1 MPAPFKKSTD
11 AAELF
16 AISGA
21 FLCLV
26 HCLFLPVLLASLPA
40 VNQALFPGVDLHLWI
55 VLIAGPISAWLLVSA
70 VQQHRLAILPAGA
83 TGLGLLALALLL
95 PLTVGQETAMSVCGS
110 VLLAGAHITNWL
122 VRHHGHRHPR

>member
-1 MPAPFKKSTD
+1 MPAPLKKSTD

-40 VNQALFPGVDLHLWI
+40 VGQTLFPDVDLHLWI
-55 VLIAGPISAWLLVSA
+55 VLIAGPISAWLLAST
-70 VQQHRLAILPAGA
+70 VQRNRPAILSAGA
-83 TGLGLLALALLL
+83 AGLGLLALALFL
-95 PLTVGQETAMSVCGS
+95 PLTDRQETAMTVCGS

-122 VRHHGHRHPR
+122 MRHHGHRHPR